1 MDSGKWGSI
10 LFEEN
15 QQNIIYLKSSLEGN
29 LLYQHFWLNSKCNLF
44 KTNCFCERQ
53 DVSQRQ
59 NESWGLKCLDVVV
72 MIEEVVMK
80 SILFT
85 DCKCRKGIGI
95 VISAIYFINFI
106 HILWYFDTSG
116 SIYMLPWH
124 RNVKN
129 FLKYGEWYF
138 VHAWSKT
145 PHIILDNSIKNN
157 KGLLYDNKTSIIWSL
172 LRRTTIV
179 YHLPSHSW
187 PFLSHYCDY
196 DSFAL

>member
-1 MDSGKWGSI
+1 
-10 LFEEN
+10 
-15 QQNIIYLKSSLEGN
+15 
-29 LLYQHFWLNSKCNLF
+29 
-44 KTNCFCERQ
+44 
-53 DVSQRQ
+53 
-59 NESWGLKCLDVVV
+59 
-72 MIEEVVMK
+72 MK

-85 DCKCRKGIGI
+85 ECKCRKEGLLFQHF
-95 VISAIYFINFI
+95 ISSTSYTLIFG
-106 HILWYFDTSG
+106 TSG

-172 LRRTTIV
+172 LRRTTISIV
-179 YHLPSHSW
+179 YHLPSQ
-187 PFLSHYCDY
+187 PFLSISVTSMWLWQFCIITNQMI
-196 DSFAL
+196 SEEK

>member
-1 MDSGKWGSI
+1 MLCDD
-10 LFEEN
+10 
-15 QQNIIYLKSSLEGN
+15 IISA
-29 LLYQHFWLNSKCNLF
+29 
-44 KTNCFCERQ
+44 
-53 DVSQRQ
+53 
-59 NESWGLKCLDVVV
+59 
-72 MIEEVVMK
+72 VVMK

-85 DCKCRKGIGI
+85 ECKYRKEGLLFQQF
-95 VISAIYFINFI
+95 ISSTSYTLIF
-106 HILWYFDTSG
+106 YFDSNG

-172 LRRTTIV
+172 LRRTTISIV
-179 YHLPSHSW
+179 YHLRSHSC
-187 PFLSHYCDY
+187 PFLSHQCDY
-196 DSFAL
+196 DSFA